1 MWKSLSARFP
11 LPSADCSI
19 WQFTINSSNQK
30 FIQISTGVTACR
42 SHRAA
47 PQARKNHSKQLTMKK
62 ALLHILHNMH
72 VGRPA
77 IYGGSTLWLGVKANF
92 FLIKQYLYI
101 NAMKEGEKMTQSELR
116 ELYRERLNHG
126 KQCYIAEQ
134 TGINAAVLSQ
144 FKNEH
149 IDLYP
154 HLFVKLQ
161 DYLLNN

>member
-1 MWKSLSARFP
+1 
-11 LPSADCSI
+11 
-19 WQFTINSSNQK
+19 
-30 FIQISTGVTACR
+30 
-42 SHRAA
+42 
-47 PQARKNHSKQLTMKK
+47 
-62 ALLHILHNMH
+62 
-72 VGRPA
+72 
-77 IYGGSTLWLGVKANF
+77 
-92 FLIKQYLYI
+92 
-101 NAMKEGEKMTQSELR
+101 MKEGGKMTQSELR
-116 ELYRERLNHG
+116 ELYRDRLNHG